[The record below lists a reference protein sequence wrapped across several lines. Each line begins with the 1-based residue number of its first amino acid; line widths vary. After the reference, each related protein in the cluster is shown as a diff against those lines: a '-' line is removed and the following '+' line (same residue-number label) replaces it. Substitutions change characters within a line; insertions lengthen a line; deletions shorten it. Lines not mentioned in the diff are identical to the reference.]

1 MAGETIADTTPMD
14 VRRFFQPDLLRGRV
28 ALVTGGGTGIGLVA
42 ARALGQ
48 VGARVV
54 VASRNLDRL
63 RRAATVLCA
72 EGIDCQ
78 AREVNIRDADMVE
91 RVVGEVAA
99 EAGSL
104 DVLVNN
110 AGGQFVA
117 PAERITQNGWR
128 SVIDLNLNGTFY
140 CSSAA
145 ARRMMERGTGGKILN
160 IVASFADRS
169 SAGMAHSGAARA
181 GVVHLT
187 RTLAREW
194 APFAISVNALGPQLL
209 TEAARDA
216 YGEEGIAYV
225 AAATPQQRWAREE
238 EVGSWIVALCSP
250 FADYVT
256 GAVLPLDGGNA
267 AGEGLGFRGGM
278 FPG

>member
-1 MAGETIADTTPMD
+1 MTRETVAGTTPMD
-14 VRRFFQPDLLRGRV
+14 VSRFFQPDLLSGRV

-48 VGARVV
+48 VGAKVV
-54 VASRNLDRL
+54 VASRNLERL
-63 RRAATVLCA
+63 REAATALCA
-72 EGIDCQ
+72 EGIDCA

-91 RVVGEVAA
+91 RVFEDVVA
-99 EAGSL
+99 ECGGL

-140 CSSAA
+140 CASAA
-145 ARRMMERGTGGKILN
+145 ARRMIERGTGGKIVN

-194 APFAISVNALGPQLL
+194 APFQISVNALGPQLL

-216 YGEEGIAYV
+216 YGEGGVAYV
-225 AAATPQQRWAREE
+225 AAATPQQRWARDD

-250 FADYVT
+250 FADYLT

-267 AGEGLGFRGGM
+267 AGEGLGFRGGL